1 MRWAPGGARAR
12 PRPNLAQP
20 RVSWSANFF
29 ATYTTTGGNGAAMR
43 IQPHVWAGQPLM
55 AVVED
60 AVCTHGHMRAILGAT
75 LHATCLASVLR
86 DGEIPR
92 PDPALLDTDVL
103 DLLGLDW
110 IRAWEAQ
117 SGQPLDQALRTALAE
132 GRDMLAQARS
142 ASDYVALATQLGALD
157 PRTRGSGLSTA
168 VLALALAWLYADDP
182 VRGLIVGANLLE
194 SDTDTIASMAGA
206 LLGALHADAP
216 PTSPADADLIAAEA
230 ERLWRIS
237 ESEDVDDFPHPDPW
251 TPPRSIVDTMR
262 LVDGGPELA
271 GLGAVEPLG
280 PPHATADA
288 AVLQWMRLRFGQD
301 VLVKH
306 RVPW

>member
-1 MRWAPGGARAR
+1 MFRAYALGAGRGTRAAAS
-12 PRPNLAQP
+12 NLAQP

-43 IQPHVWAGQPLM
+43 IQPHVWAGQPLA

-92 PDPALLDTDVL
+92 PDPALLDDAHTPAPHCWHSART
-103 DLLGLDW
+103 GSG
-110 IRAWEAQ
+110 AWEAQ
-117 SGQPLDQALRTALAE
+117 SGRPLDEALDAAVAE
-132 GRDMLAQARS
+132 GRDMLDQARH

-168 VLALALAWLYADDP
+168 VLALALAWMYADDP
-182 VRGLIVGANLLE
+182 LRGLVVAANLLE

-206 LLGALHADAP
+206 LLGAIHTDG
-216 PTSPADADLIAAEA
+216 PADA
-230 ERLWRIS
+230 
-237 ESEDVDDFPHPDPW
+237 
-251 TPPRSIVDTMR
+251 
-262 LVDGGPELA
+262 A
-271 GLGAVEPLG
+271 G
-280 PPHATADA
+280 
-288 AVLQWMRLRFGQD
+288 
-301 VLVKH
+301 
-306 RVPW
+306 